1 MAGMGRSREEDR
13 WRTLA
18 RITAKGCSSSEIWE
32 GRRSVMTGI
41 KERKK
46 KFTYAPKKKVGNRP
60 TLEYC
65 IEHADDL
72 AQRLVNKWGASGGD
86 TAPLP
91 ADFKA
96 LLELACRYRAA
107 KQNADAFRAY
117 QTIRPNADPDR
128 DLDALLEQEAAKEL
142 AGREVFAKACKDF
155 QDKHEGGPAAGK

>member
-1 MAGMGRSREEDR
+1 
-13 WRTLA
+13 
-18 RITAKGCSSSEIWE
+18 
-32 GRRSVMTGI
+32 MTEI

-46 KFTYAPKKKVGNRP
+46 KFTYAPKTKVGNNGP
-60 TLEYC
+60 TLEHC

-72 AQRLVNKWGASGGD
+72 AQWVVNKWGASGGD
-86 TAPLP
+86 AAPLP

-96 LLELACRYRAA
+96 LIELACRYRTA

-155 QDKHEGGPAAGK
+155 QVPNKTNG